1 LKRFPPAAWAVLAC
15 LLASCGGG
23 QVRIDNQKPS
33 SLPMSWA
40 EFENNLRAGERKF
53 LPTTMGFGN
62 FQPGSMV
69 KTSSVMVDAFSQG
82 QLEASVGKVRY
93 PFPAAVEKQ
102 GFEADLH
109 SVEASGISF
118 SLDDLRKVVG
128 LHAGTS
134 FLQGAHLKFNK
145 IRWRSVEDLPA
156 KQWLSDHENDF
167 KSVYREAIENGDLH
181 MVTAVLEADVEIRF
195 VQFSSAQAGGYLKK
209 VFSASAFDVDL
220 ASGVVSTKGRLI
232 PLAAR
237 TVPMTDLLSWAKPR
251 EAPFQL
257 LPAEI
262 ADLAK
267 TEEVVSRNQLWN
279 SAHEVSYT
287 VSYLVERS
295 SVTMVMEIV
304 GNLAPGAVN
313 PGRIVTGENVD
324 VQRRYF
330 VNGAEVQPEP
340 LVDAPGATVKAG
352 GVSVG
357 DSFRY
362 MTVARVPRE
371 CTPEMKGWDRYAV
384 PVTFEKVKS
393 VTVQVYLL
401 DAPMQ
406 DARLAA
412 TRSARNYRLDELKL
426 KSRRAATAGD
436 LASLGDTLEQPLGRS
451 RLVRKLQD
459 ARAGRNL
466 GWVMTPAAAKMLDQ
480 LILIHT
486 CR

>member
-1 LKRFPPAAWAVLAC
+1 
-15 LLASCGGG
+15 
-23 QVRIDNQKPS
+23 
-33 SLPMSWA
+33 
-40 EFENNLRAGERKF
+40 
-53 LPTTMGFGN
+53 
-62 FQPGSMV
+62 
-69 KTSSVMVDAFSQG
+69 
-82 QLEASVGKVRY
+82 
-93 PFPAAVEKQ
+93 
-102 GFEADLH
+102 
-109 SVEASGISF
+109 
-118 SLDDLRKVVG
+118 
-128 LHAGTS
+128 
-134 FLQGAHLKFNK
+134 
-145 IRWRSVEDLPA
+145 
-156 KQWLSDHENDF
+156 
-167 KSVYREAIENGDLH
+167 
-181 MVTAVLEADVEIRF
+181 
-195 VQFSSAQAGGYLKK
+195 
-209 VFSASAFDVDL
+209 
-220 ASGVVSTKGRLI
+220 
-232 PLAAR
+232 
-237 TVPMTDLLSWAKPR
+237 
-251 EAPFQL
+251 
-257 LPAEI
+257 
-262 ADLAK
+262 
-267 TEEVVSRNQLWN
+267 
-279 SAHEVSYT
+279 
-287 VSYLVERS
+287 
-295 SVTMVMEIV
+295 
-304 GNLAPGAVN
+304 
-313 PGRIVTGENVD
+313 
-324 VQRRYF
+324 
-330 VNGAEVQPEP
+330 
-340 LVDAPGATVKAG
+340 VDAPGATVKAG